1 MAQDKY
7 IVALQI
13 ADKDLAKK
21 LTIEEAT
28 LLGSLAEGG
37 HTISNDLAT
46 REIIQGGKKIIAVTL
61 SKKKSVDA

>member
-37 HTISNDLAT
+37 L
-46 REIIQGGKKIIAVTL
+46 RL
-61 SKKKSVDA
+61 SVMTFAENHSRR

>member
-1 MAQDKY
+1 MS
-7 IVALQI
+7 LQI

-37 HTISNDLAT
+37 HTISNDLA
-46 REIIQGGKKIIAVTL
+46 EIIQGGKKIIAVTL
-61 SKKKSVDA
+61 SKKKSS

>member
-28 LLGSLAEGG
+28 LLGSLAEVDILSVM
-37 HTISNDLAT
+37 TLLKSF
-46 REIIQGGKKIIAVTL
+46 KAVKRL
-61 SKKKSVDA
+61 